1 MYNAGAEYV
10 PQRHRRSQPQRWI
23 LRRHYLFSRTTSGNP
38 AAVVLADDRRP
49 SISLITTDDPS
60 IPTNLLQSSS
70 TIISAPTPPINP
82 QTRETLQQQSSSSAS
97 SLAAGPP
104 EPPFSL
110 AQILGRRQRVIS
122 ANLEEEEGGYGGLGI
137 LTPSVSTYQLPPP
150 KRRRQGSRM
159 RLEGESNSSNGTS
172 RPFSNGSGP
181 SALHKAALSN
191 SANGTRRSSIAIN
204 GSITNGHSSVKQ
216 PPTYFGHD
224 REEVTRILIQSLTDL
239 GYNSAAAS
247 LSQESGFYVE
257 SPTVAK
263 FRNAVLTGEWSQA
276 ESLLFGGSLE
286 DGGVSIDGDGLVL
299 QDGVDRN
306 VMRFWLR
313 QQKFLELLEQRDT
326 GRALMVLRTELTPLY
341 QDTGKLHFLSR
352 MHIALSNVTRTS
364 ISSASQPSKKV
375 PDRQLS
381 LPQHFGITI
390 IVPRPLG
397 SFEVLQ
403 NLAMAESGIASVSW
417 SPNDEFVV
425 TCGRDHL
432 AILWDSHTGDILHQL
447 PRFGEPVSS
456 CVWAPDGRTF
466 IIGCLDKEKNLS
478 QWNRNGD
485 LVFDW
490 GRTHRIQDVEI
501 SPNGQYLVAMDNE
514 THIHIYNFV
523 TRELEYEMDMKVRM
537 SSVSISQDSRFLL
550 VNKTDGE
557 AQMVDLDV
565 QAPIRTFKSGAK
577 GGNFVIRATYGGANE
592 SFVIFGS
599 EDGHI
604 FIWHKETGQ
613 LIEKLEG
620 HGKASCN
627 SVSWNPSNPCMFAT
641 AGDDAKVRIWADVDQ
656 LEQCSTG
663 SNFQRHSNGR

>member
-1 MYNAGAEYV
+1 MYNAGAEY
-10 PQRHRRSQPQRWI
+10 
-23 LRRHYLFSRTTSGNP
+23 
-38 AAVVLADDRRP
+38 
-49 SISLITTDDPS
+49 
-60 IPTNLLQSSS
+60 
-70 TIISAPTPPINP
+70 
-82 QTRETLQQQSSSSAS
+82 QSSSSAS
-97 SLAAGPP
+97 SLTAGPP
-104 EPPFSL
+104 EPPPSL

-172 RPFSNGSGP
+172 RPLSNGSGP
-181 SALHKAALSN
+181 SALYKAALSN
-191 SANGTRRSSIAIN
+191 SANGTRRSSIAMN
-204 GSITNGHSSVKQ
+204 GSNTNGHSSVKQ

-247 LSQESGFYVE
+247 LSQESGFNVE

-341 QDTGKLHFLSR
+341 QDTGKLHFLSSLLMCHSLQDLKSKAEWDGAEGQSR
-352 MHIALSNVTRTS
+352 HHLLSELSKCISPSVMLPEHRLAVLLNQVKRYQIDSCLYHNTSESPSLYQDHVCDQSHFPLHTVLELDKHSSEVWQVKFSHDGTRL
-364 ISSASQPSKKV
+364 ASCGK
-375 PDRQLS
+375 D
-381 LPQHFGITI
+381 GTCI
-390 IVPRPLG
+390 IYEVG

-432 AILWDSHTGDILHQL
+432 AILWDSHTGDILQQL

-656 LEQCSTG
+656 LEQYSTG